1 MAVSLLLAV
10 SALTF
15 GAMNLLG
22 DPLFNIL
29 GPIAGDTDNPKSVK
43 LIEQAKEQYHL
54 DRALGVR
61 GLPVEDDPHELEQR
75 EPGAEEAPLV
85 EGLGDLDRKSVV

>member
-1 MAVSLLLAV
+1 MKFWISRLVGALALILAV

-29 GPIAGDTDNPKSVK
+29 GPTAGDVTNPESVEK
-43 LIEQAKEQYHL
+43 IEAAKEQFNL
-54 DRALGVR
+54 DEP
-61 GLPVEDDPHELEQR
+61 LPVRWVLW
-75 EPGAEEAPLV
+75 
-85 EGLGDLDRKSVV
+85 LGDFVTR

>member
-1 MAVSLLLAV
+1 MRYWLQRLGVAVALLLAV

-29 GPIAGDTDNPKSVK
+29 GPTSASTLPEDLE
-43 LIEQAKEQYHL
+43 LIEAAKAEYNL
-54 DRALGVR
+54 DDPLPVRYVKWGVGVR
-61 GLPVEDDPHELEQR
+61 HRRLRRAVQR
-75 EPGAEEAPLV
+75 RRSATRE
-85 EGLGDLDRKSVV
+85 